1 VEWKPTKPMPTSR
14 REFLSGAIASAAF
27 LPLVRGASSLT
38 WAIAPRP
45 EFPLLSDQQLGH
57 LRHIERLASLPD
69 GEWAMMGSSD
79 PGQEDL
85 TAYRYQLA
93 TMAYA
98 VGLTHYHHLPAAPGL
113 FRRTFDRLIQK
124 MLRREVWSYW
134 RETSRSGPRLD
145 PGLKALRDGWTDPVK
160 RENIMYSGHLHAMV
174 GMYATLFND
183 DKYDARGSL
192 TFRYDPIFYG
202 FGPEAYAYDHASLNQ
217 VVHDQMVASGWHGIP
232 CEPNN
237 VFIVCNQFPIL
248 GFRFFDLRKGTTL
261 ADEATAGYRA
271 AWERKGMFDA
281 HGHVISTWMVRQD
294 HKVDAFSG
302 GFDAWAGSA
311 MNAWNREAVRARY
324 PGQIV
329 EWIERRPD
337 GLVTLRSPR
346 DVTATRAARAA
357 GQAAPPPDRA
367 FPWRTPDLG
376 YLAMWISEMG
386 DTETLRGLLAYA
398 DRYMNPTWER
408 GALYYPRHDA
418 PYDDAGNMTF
428 MDPVTGNAM
437 LAYARLNVSDGMWSL
452 YNRPFGPEHFR
463 QPALED
469 VSGDAD
475 VLGAAFNAERQLLQ
489 MAVRSRSGKASQAT
503 LHLANVP
510 TNRSWVVRHDRQ
522 VIMTSAQDRH
532 GDVVRLTL
540 PLTPR
545 TTHVVLEVT
554 G

>member
-1 VEWKPTKPMPTSR
+1 MSTSR
-14 REFLSGAIASAAF
+14 RDFLTGAIASAAF
-27 LPLVRGASSLT
+27 LPLVRGTSSL
-38 WAIAPRP
+38 ARAMAPEP
-45 EFPLLSDQQLGH
+45 ELPLLTEQQLGH

-69 GEWAMMGSSD
+69 GEWAMMGSND

-93 TMAYA
+93 QMAYA

-113 FRRTFDRLIQK
+113 FRKTFDQLIHK

-145 PGLKALRDGWTDPVK
+145 PGLKVLRDGWTDPVK
-160 RENIMYSGHLHAMV
+160 SENIMYSGHLHAMV

-183 DKYDARGSL
+183 DKYDAKGSL

-202 FGPEAYAYDHASLNQ
+202 FGPETYEYNHASLNQ
-217 VVHDQMVASGWHGIP
+217 VIYDQMVASGWHGIP

-248 GFRFFDLRKGTTL
+248 GFRFFDIRKGTNL
-261 ADEATAGYRA
+261 ADQATAGYRA
-271 AWERKGMFDA
+271 AWEKKGMLDA

-311 MNAWNREAVRARY
+311 MNAWNRDVVRARY
-324 PGQIV
+324 PGQVV

-337 GLVTLRSPR
+337 GLMTLRSPR
-346 DVTATRAARAA
+346 EVMATRAARDA
-357 GQAAPPPDRA
+357 GRAAPPPDRT

-386 DTETLRGLLAYA
+386 DAETLRGLLGYA
-398 DRYMNPTWER
+398 DRYMNPTWDR
-408 GALYYPRHDA
+408 GALYYPRHDR

-428 MDPVTGNAM
+428 MGPVTGNAM
-437 LAYARLNVSDGMWSL
+437 LAYARLNVGEGMWSL

-469 VSGDAD
+469 VSGDVD
-475 VLGAAFNAERQLLQ
+475 VLGAKFDAERQVIQLAL
-489 MAVRSRSGKASQAT
+489 RSRGGRPAQAT
-503 LHLANVP
+503 LHVANVP
-510 TNRSWVVRHDRQ
+510 TNRSWVARHDRK
-522 VIMTSAQDRH
+522 VIMTSGQERRDDR
-532 GDVVRLTL
+532 VRLTI
-540 PLTPR
+540 PLTSR
-545 TTHVVLEVT
+545 VTRLELEIT
-554 G
+554 GSG